1 VEGSVL
7 TDENMALLGELARA
21 LHQATLPADELEER
35 LAAVATRL
43 GIEGEFFTLQSFLA
57 MELRS
62 EGATRV
68 SVGRMSFDTHWNLTR
83 MTAVLAIADQLADGR
98 MSAAEGRRE
107 LAALPKRK
115 NPYPNWLVAVAYGV
129 YGAAVAARVGGNL
142 REMLV
147 AGAVGLAA
155 GAIHYGTMKRNAIDL
170 QKSFLAALTG
180 SLLAFLLAQVLP
192 AFDQPRALFGGITL
206 LVPAMVVVVGV
217 HELASEALES
227 GIARLAYG
235 LLRFAMLAAGVAA
248 AVTMTGFSRWPAS
261 VAATP
266 FPHLVT
272 LAIVAVGGVSLIFC
286 LQAPGRD
293 ALAMVAA
300 ALVAFGA
307 QELTKVVVG
316 DQGAPVLA
324 ALVLGAVAY
333 LHARVTGRATPIMLV
348 PGLLQLAPG
357 FMGTKA
363 TLHLLQPHAS
373 MVSNA
378 DGFLQVF
385 VVALQLGL
393 GLLIAD
399 LLFRRQHKAAVAAR
413 QA

>member
-1 VEGSVL
+1 MPI

-21 LHQATLPADELEER
+21 LHQATVPADILEER
-35 LAAVATRL
+35 LTAVAKRL

-62 EGATRV
+62 EGAARV

-83 MTAVLAIADQLADGR
+83 MTAVLAITDKLADGR
-98 MSAAEGRRE
+98 MSVAEGRRE

-115 NPYPNWLVAVAYGV
+115 NPYPNWVVAVAYGV
-129 YGAAVAARVGGNL
+129 YSAAVAARVGGNL

-147 AGAVGLAA
+147 GGAVGLAA
-155 GAIHYGTMKRNAIDL
+155 GAIHYGTLKNNAIDL

-180 SLLAFLLAQVLP
+180 SLLAFLLARVLP

-227 GIARLAYG
+227 GIARLGYG

-248 AVTMTGFSRWPAS
+248 AVTMTGFSKWPAS
-261 VAATP
+261 VASTP
-266 FPHLVT
+266 LPHLVT
-272 LAIVAVGGVSLIFC
+272 LAIVAVGGFSLIFC
-286 LQAPGRD
+286 LQAPWRD

-300 ALVAFGA
+300 AVVAFGA
-307 QELTKVVVG
+307 QELTKAVVG
-316 DQGAPVLA
+316 EHGAPVLA

-333 LHARVTGRATPIMLV
+333 LHARVTGRAAPIMVV

-363 TLHLLQPHAS
+363 TLHLLEPHAS
-373 MVSNA
+373 MVSNT
-378 DGFLQVF
+378 DGFMQVF
-385 VVALQLGL
+385 VVAIQLGL

-399 LLFRRQHKAAVAAR
+399 LLFRRQHKAAIAAR
-413 QA
+413 QT